1 MIGVKV
7 MIIGAVVILLSLN
20 PVLLNEFIAAVVG
33 CGAGLFIIMIGMLL
47 EE

>member
-7 MIIGAVVILLSLN
+7 MIIGAVVVLLSLN
-20 PVLLNEFIAAVVG
+20 PTLLNEVIDVAVGSAVG
-33 CGAGLFIIMIGMLL
+33 VFIIMIGMVL